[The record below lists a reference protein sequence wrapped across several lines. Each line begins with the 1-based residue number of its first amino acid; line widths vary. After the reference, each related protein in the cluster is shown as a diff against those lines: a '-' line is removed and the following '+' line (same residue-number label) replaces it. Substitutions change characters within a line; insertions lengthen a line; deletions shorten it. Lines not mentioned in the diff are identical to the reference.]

1 MTISTST
8 GATGLPKWVFGAA
21 ILGLLWNI
29 FGLYQFVNG
38 LGADEASLVATGMT
52 AEQAQVM
59 LTYPMWMTIAFA
71 IGVVGGT
78 LGCVLFLTRSAL
90 AKPVFLASLIGYVVL
105 WIGDATQGVF
115 AALGTAQV
123 IILTFVVAV
132 AAGLW
137 ALARR
142 YGAA

>member
-1 MTISTST
+1 MTASQTPH
-8 GATGLPKWVFGAA
+8 AAGLPKWVWGAA

-29 FGLYQFVNG
+29 FGLYQFVIG
-38 LGADEASLVATGMT
+38 LGADEASLMATGLT
-52 AEQAQVM
+52 AEQAQIM

-78 LGCVLFLTRSAL
+78 LGCVLFLARNGL
-90 AKPVFLASLIGYVVL
+90 AKPVFLASLIGYIVL

-115 AALGTAQV
+115 AALGTPQV
-123 IILTFVVAV
+123 VILTFVVAI

-142 YGAA
+142 YGAG